1 MLREIRRSLYAK
13 KNDQKK
19 SDKPVMPPPPPPP
32 SNRTCH
38 FKTFKSQ
45 LTNRYLF
52 FASFFPFEF
61 FHLQND
67 RITKLK
73 IDNNPFAKGF
83 RELGQS
89 RIKRKLPAKAN
100 AAGGDDDLHDAN
112 CDKKLK
118 TSKLFDYT
126 NPMKE
131 SSKIGRKRSNSLSE
145 STTSADESDNS
156 VGDEMISSASS
167 SLSGT
172 SSPATSAHECNT
184 AAYNEPDDYA
194 PLKAY
199 DSAIAAAAVAATQH
213 GTNLPTVGRHHPSTE
228 WIDLMTL
235 RYIQANGSYPPPPPP
250 PPHHHQHHHHPH
262 PHQSL
267 FYAPNYESIVS
278 LKQSPFMHHHPNA
291 LDLAARSPYDQMPS
305 PDLSPLGAGMLEQT
319 KKSIAVS
326 PPKKAGFSISAIL
339 GCES

>member
-1 MLREIRRSLYAK
+1 MAAVTRIERDTFTLHIK
-13 KNDQKK
+13 KN
-19 SDKPVMPPPPPPP
+19 KPVIPPP
-32 SNRTCH
+32 SYFNPTRH
-38 FKTFKSQ
+38 SN
-45 LTNRYLF
+45 LLNHNLLIDLF
-52 FASFFPFEF
+52 LFIFAFFPLLFP
-61 FHLQND
+61 HPQND

-89 RIKRKLPAKAN
+89 RIKRKLPAKPN
-100 AAGGDDDLHDAN
+100 AAGGNVHDAN

-126 NPMKE
+126 QTMKE

-172 SSPATSAHECNT
+172 SSPATSAHECNA
-184 AAYNEPDDYA
+184 AAYNESDDYA

-199 DSAIAAAAVAATQH
+199 DSAIAAAAVAATHH
-213 GTNLPTVGRHHPSTE
+213 GTHLPSVGRHPSTE

-235 RYIQANGSYPPPPPP
+235 RYIQANGNYPPPPP
-250 PPHHHQHHHHPH
+250 PPHHHQHH

-278 LKQSPFMHHHPNA
+278 FKQSPFMHHHPNA
-291 LDLAARSPYDQMPS
+291 LDLAARSSYEQMPS
-305 PDLSPLGAGMLEQT
+305 PDLSPLGPGMLDQT

>member
-1 MLREIRRSLYAK
+1 MQL
-13 KNDQKK
+13 K
-19 SDKPVMPPPPPPP
+19 S
-32 SNRTCH
+32 
-38 FKTFKSQ
+38 FKSQ
-45 LTNRYLF
+45 FTNRLAF
-52 FASFFPFEF
+52 FFFDFVFPRS
-61 FHLQND
+61 QND

-89 RIKRKLPAKAN
+89 RIKRKLPAKPN
-100 AAGGDDDLHDAN
+100 AAGGGGSGGVHDAN

-126 NPMKE
+126 NTMKE

-156 VGDEMISSASS
+156 VGDEMISSSS

-184 AAYNEPDDYA
+184 ATYNEPDDYA

-199 DSAIAAAAVAATQH
+199 DSAIAAAAAAVATHH
-213 GTNLPTVGRHHPSTE
+213 GTNLPTVGRHPSTE

-235 RYIQANGSYPPPPPP
+235 RYIQANGNYPAPPPPP
-250 PPHHHQHHHHPH
+250 PPHHHHHQQHHPHHH

-267 FYAPNYESIVS
+267 FYTPLSSSNYESIVS
-278 LKQSPFMHHHPNA
+278 FKQSPSFMHHHPNA
-291 LDLAARSPYDQMPS
+291 IDLATRSAYDQMPS
-305 PDLSPLGAGMLEQT
+305 PDLSPLGPGMLEQT

-326 PPKKAGFSISAIL
+326 PPKKGGFSISAIL